1 MAAYQ
6 VDLMLKAAPGML
18 AGLAVVM
25 SVLGLAAAP
34 AFADEGMWT
43 FDHFPIAKVEQAYG
57 VKLDQ
62 KWLDRVQAASVRLTS
77 GCSASLVS
85 ADGLVFSNHHCVV
98 ECAQSLSTDKTDYVK
113 EGFAAA
119 TREDEKKCPGMQ
131 AEVLTGV
138 TDVTDTVNKAVAGQ
152 TGQAFVKA
160 RNAATAALEDA
171 ACAKDP
177 GARCQVVS
185 LYRGG
190 QFKLY
195 RYRKYSDVRL
205 VFAPEFATAF
215 FGGDPD
221 NFNFPRFNL
230 DISFVRLYEGG
241 KPIKSPEHLIWQ
253 ARAPKAGELTFVSG
267 NPGGTD
273 RMLTVAQLET
283 QRDVALPI
291 SQLQRSELRG
301 RLIRFGEEGPEAKR
315 VVTDGLFG
323 LENGYKVYFGRQ
335 FALNDRAIMDAK
347 RAAEAELRAKVA
359 ADPRLAAEIGD
370 PWAQIATAQTA
381 YAETY
386 VRYRMLE
393 QLPGSLSELYGY
405 ARLLVRAAEER
416 PKPSADRLAEYS
428 DAKLPLLQKEI
439 LDESPI
445 YPALDQLYLE
455 FWLSKTREYLT
466 ADDPA
471 VKLLLG
477 KESPEAMAERL
488 IKGSRLADVAV
499 RKALWEGGL
508 AAVQASDDPM
518 IQLALRADPVA
529 RDVRHTWEA
538 TVTGPTD
545 AAAGKIAA
553 ARFAAYGDAVY
564 PDATFTLRLSYG
576 KVAGW
581 AWHGRTIAPF
591 TTFSGLYDRAT
602 GAEPFQ
608 LAPRWIAAKDR
619 LNPDTVFDFVT
630 TNDITGGNSG
640 SPVLNAKAE
649 ILGAAFDGNIH
660 SLGGDYGYDGTVNRT
675 VVVSTAA
682 ATEALQKVYGQQALV
697 KELMAK

>member
-1 MAAYQ
+1 MSR
-6 VDLMLKAAPGML
+6 
-18 AGLAVVM
+18 VM
-25 SVLGLAAAP
+25 FGALAALGAALIVAP
-34 AFADEGMWT
+34 LPALADEGMWT
-43 FDHFPIAKVEQAYG
+43 FDNFPAAKVEQAYG
-57 VKLDQ
+57 VKVDQ

-85 ADGLVFSNHHCVV
+85 RDGLVFSNHHCVI
-98 ECAQSLSTDKTDYVK
+98 ECAQSLSTGQADYVK
-113 EGFAAA
+113 DGFAAA
-119 TREDEKKCPGMQ
+119 TREEERKCPGMQ
-131 AEVLTGV
+131 AEVLVQV
-138 TDVTDTVNKAVAGQ
+138 TDVTDTVRKAMVGQ

-160 RNAATAALEDA
+160 RDAATAALEDA

-177 GARCQVVS
+177 TARCQVVS

-230 DISFVRLYEGG
+230 DISFVRLYVDG
-241 KPIKSPEHLIWQ
+241 KPIRSPEHLVWQ
-253 ARAPKAGELTFVSG
+253 ARAPKDGELTFVSG

-283 QRDVALPI
+283 QRDLALPI

-301 RLIRFGEEGPEAKR
+301 RLIRFGEESPESRR

-323 LENGYKVYFGRQ
+323 LENSYKVFFGRQ
-335 FALNDRAIMDAK
+335 FALNDRAIMEAK
-347 RAAEAELRAKVA
+347 RAAEAELKARVA
-359 ADPRLAAEIGD
+359 ADPKLAAEIGD
-370 PWAQIATAQTA
+370 PWSEIAGAQAA
-381 YAETY
+381 YGDSF

-393 QLPGSLSELYGY
+393 QIPGGLSELYGY
-405 ARLLVRAAEER
+405 ARLLVRAAEEQV
-416 PKPSADRLAEYS
+416 KPSGERLAEYS

-439 LDESPI
+439 LDESPV
-445 YPALDQLYLE
+445 YAGLDQVYLE

-466 ADDPA
+466 VEDPA

-477 KESPEAMAERL
+477 KESPEALAARL
-488 IKGSRLADVAV
+488 IQGTKLADVAV
-499 RKALWEGGL
+499 RKALWDGGL

-518 IQLALRADPVA
+518 IRLALKMDPPA
-529 RDVRHTWEA
+529 REVRHVWEA
-538 TVTGPTD
+538 TVAGPTD
-545 AAAGKIAA
+545 AAAGRIAA

-581 AWHGRTIAPF
+581 TWRGRTVGPF
-591 TTFSGLYDRAT
+591 TSFAGLYDHAT

-608 LAPRWIAAKDR
+608 LAPRWIAARDK
-619 LNPDTVFDFVT
+619 LKPDTVFDFVT

-640 SPVLNAKAE
+640 SPVLNAHAE

-660 SLGGDYGYDGTVNRT
+660 SLGGDYGYDGSINRT
-675 VVVSTAA
+675 VAVSTAA
-682 ATEALQKVYGQQALV
+682 ATEALEKVYGQQALV